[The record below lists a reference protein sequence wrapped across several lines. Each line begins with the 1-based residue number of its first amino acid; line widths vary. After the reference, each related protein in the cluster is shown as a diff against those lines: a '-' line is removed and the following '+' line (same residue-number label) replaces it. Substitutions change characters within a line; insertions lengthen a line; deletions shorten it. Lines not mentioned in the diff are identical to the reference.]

1 MHSLQSGS
9 KRRVG
14 GGGVV
19 RGTLEA
25 ESEGGASEWEIKGG
39 GTCTGPKEECPK

>member
-1 MHSLQSGS
+1 M
-9 KRRVG
+9 G
-14 GGGVV
+14 GGGVI

-39 GTCTGPKEECPK
+39 GFVEVLRRNVPNKRTPC